1 MRLLCSL
8 GHYLL
13 NSCVYSPWRT
23 DVLEI
28 GLSLGPM
35 LDQYYGAQISG
46 FDPKQEVIVNN
57 LAFKLSFQGLNALV
71 GVHTVYIHE
80 ELPECFCFCYVG
92 LLQDT

>member
-1 MRLLCSL
+1 
-8 GHYLL
+8 
-13 NSCVYSPWRT
+13 
-23 DVLEI
+23 
-28 GLSLGPM
+28 M

-80 ELPECFCFCYVG
+80 ELPEDFWFCYVG
-92 LLQDT
+92 LLQDTWIRILLATVG